1 LSASKG
7 KTVDPKDG
15 LKDISKVVKNVSDL
29 DEDTRKILSEVFASI
44 TDEPRDT
51 VSKVIKE
58 KLSLD

>member
-1 LSASKG
+1 MSASKG

-44 TDEPRDT
+44 TDEARDT